1 MEACVR
7 LFNSSSTTSTAH
19 ILNRCFFTRT
29 ATTTTTT
36 AISTHYLKF
45 PLANNV
51 VSHCTARI
59 QYSSISPTTPPQ
71 NPIKFFL
78 SLSHSKLFNTS
89 QFAANVHST
98 TPFRPD
104 PNVAGFTWNP
114 APRGVIDGGGG
125 NVTGFG
131 DQGKALTVV
140 LLGWMGAKTKHLKR
154 YVEWYNS
161 KGINAITF
169 VVDVRE
175 VLWFDL
181 GRNADTRISDLRDM
195 IANWVSEKEED
206 GRERC
211 LLFHTFSN
219 TGWFV
224 CGTIL
229 DGFQGRQDLMDKIK
243 GFVVDSGGVELL
255 NPKVWA
261 GGFSAAI
268 LKKRSSSAFSPAESI
283 NGFEIGEVSA
293 SKTKEKEP
301 QMVETMVF
309 SVLEKVFTSMV
320 NSPAMNRRLTKIL
333 SIRTSDQLSCP
344 WLHLYSRGD
353 TVVPYKSIES
363 LVEEQRKLG
372 KRVFN
377 YDFRLS
383 PHVDH
388 FRNFR
393 EKYTSELQKFLK
405 ECFATVKQT

>member
-7 LFNSSSTTSTAH
+7 LFNGSTA
-19 ILNRCFFTRT
+19 LNRRLFFTK
-29 ATTTTTT
+29 TTTTTSSTT
-36 AISTHYLKF
+36 ASITNRFLKS
-45 PLANNV
+45 PLNNNNV
-51 VSHCTARI
+51 LCRPTSFHSRI
-59 QYSSISPTTPPQ
+59 HSSISPINTS
-71 NPIKFFL
+71 NPVKLFL
-78 SLSHSKLFNTS
+78 SLSHSRLLNIS
-89 QFAANVHST
+89 CS
-98 TPFRPD
+98 TPFRPA
-104 PNVAGFTWNP
+104 PNDAGFTWNP
-114 APRGVIDGGGG
+114 APRGVVDGGAS
-125 NVTGFG
+125 VAGFG
-131 DQGKALTVV
+131 VQGKAVTVV
-140 LLGWMGAKTKHLKR
+140 LLGWMGAKTKHLRR

-181 GRNADTRISDLRDM
+181 GRRADKRVSDLRDT
-195 IANWVSEKEED
+195 IATWVSEKEED

-211 LLFHTFSN
+211 LIFHTFSN

-261 GGFSAAI
+261 GGFCAAI
-268 LKKRSSSAFSPAESI
+268 LKQYSSSTFTPVVSV
-283 NGFEIGEVSA
+283 NGFEGGEVSA
-293 SKTKEKEP
+293 IKTKKKEP
-301 QMVETMVF
+301 QMMEIMVLR
-309 SVLEKVFTSMV
+309 VLEKIFTSIV
-320 NSPAMNRRLTKIL
+320 NSPEMNQRLTNVL

-363 LVEEQRKLG
+363 LVEEQRNLG
-372 KRVFN
+372 KKVFN
-377 YDFRLS
+377 YDFRLT

-405 ECFATVKQT
+405 ECFATAKPT